1 MGPSLRLP
9 KPGSLPSDVTEEN
22 DTASRIT
29 YGTPESSL
37 RVLPTKSGV
46 ILELDTTGF
55 VAVPQNDGTVRLVVP
70 GLDEYGTSLPAK
82 RAWVD
87 ALAGRN
93 VDIVS
98 VRALDV
104 EAFDGLRP
112 ASAATPELVV
122 SSEGT
127 VSARRRRRRQQRR
140 IYRSEGARLVTLAY
154 QGEQKKALVE
164 LSPFSWDGT
173 RLWLAR
179 KLRVRLVFRGREIPS
194 NVKSHRKRGVV
205 AHLVTVER
213 GLYAVSLQ
221 ELLGR
226 RRARTSKLRLS
237 RQGDSVPYHIE
248 GDTFYFWSEGE
259 RANPYGREAVYELEL
274 GASGKTM
281 EVVDSATSPRG
292 MFHWHTVEREEN
304 RYYQATLVN
313 APDVW
318 LWDVLFAP
326 EQKSFGF
333 ESHHL
338 AAASVSEPSRFELW
352 LQGTSDIPGVIDH
365 HVRVYVNGS
374 FIADAHWD
382 GKNAYQLAAEVGPG
396 VVREGE
402 NELEIENVGDTG
414 AA

>member
-1 MGPSLRLP
+1 MNGVTYVYELEGVDTTEATKHHGPLASTP
-9 KPGSLPSDVTEEN
+9 EVGVSLPSDVTEEN

-46 ILELDTTGF
+46 ILEFDTTGF
-55 VAVPQNDGTVRLVVP
+55 VAVPQDDGTVRLVVP

-93 VDIVS
+93 VEIVS

-112 ASAATPELVV
+112 ASAATPEIVV

-127 VSARRRRRRQQRR
+127 VRARRRRQPRH
-140 IYRSEGARLVTLAY
+140 IYRSEAARLVTLAY

-164 LSPFSWDGT
+164 LSPFSWDGS
-173 RLWLAR
+173 RLWPAR
-179 KLRVRLVFRGREIPS
+179 KLRVRLVFRGREIQS
-194 NVKSHRKRGVV
+194 KVKSHRKRGVV

-237 RQGDSVPYHIE
+237 RQGNSVPYHIE

-259 RANPYGREAVYELEL
+259 RAKPYGREVHDEDELPVDRIRSRLRRRERRRHAA
-274 GASGKTM
+274 GRRHRKASG
-281 EVVDSATSPRG
+281 PIGR
-292 MFHWHTVEREEN
+292 R
-304 RYYQATLVN
+304 
-313 APDVW
+313 
-318 LWDVLFAP
+318 
-326 EQKSFGF
+326 
-333 ESHHL
+333 
-338 AAASVSEPSRFELW
+338 AARHGQQDHRLRDWRALGRCSVRPHR
-352 LQGTSDIPGVIDH
+352 
-365 HVRVYVNGS
+365 
-374 FIADAHWD
+374 
-382 GKNAYQLAAEVGPG
+382 
-396 VVREGE
+396 
-402 NELEIENVGDTG
+402 
-414 AA
+414 